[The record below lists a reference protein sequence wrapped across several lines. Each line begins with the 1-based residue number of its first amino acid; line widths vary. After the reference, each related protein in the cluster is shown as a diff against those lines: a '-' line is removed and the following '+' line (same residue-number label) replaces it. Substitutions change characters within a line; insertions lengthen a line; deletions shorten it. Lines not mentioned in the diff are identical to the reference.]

1 MGYRGVDK
9 NITERKS
16 AEEVIR
22 QSEARLSYSQEV
34 ARMGSWVLDIRT
46 NRYTWSKNMYIIL
59 GYQPFEKELTFN
71 DFFNLV
77 HPEDK
82 TIIDYYNRE
91 IFRTLAGVSFDFRFL
106 LPGDNLIWIQ
116 SNIEPV
122 FRNDE
127 LVELHGVNIDITD
140 KKGAEQEL
148 KSAKER
154 AEASD
159 KLKTAFLNNISHE
172 IRTPLNGI
180 LGFGQILIDEN
191 LTQEE
196 KDEYL
201 NILNKSGERL
211 INTVTNY
218 VDISMIS
225 SGNQKVNKRN
235 VYLVSILNSV
245 IRAYN
250 DTCKSKKIDLLLDLT
265 DPDAN
270 TLLFTDDELL
280 SKILCHLVDN
290 AVKFTS
296 EGSVIVGCQI
306 LEKEFLFSVKD
317 TGIGITG
324 ENQQKVFKNF
334 VQEEISNTRGYEGSG
349 LGLSIA
355 TGLIELLGGRIWMES
370 EKGTGSTFYF
380 TIPV

>member
-1 MGYRGVDK
+1 
-9 NITERKS
+9 
-16 AEEVIR
+16 
-22 QSEARLSYSQEV
+22 
-34 ARMGSWVLDIRT
+34 
-46 NRYTWSKNMYIIL
+46 
-59 GYQPFEKELTFN
+59 
-71 DFFNLV
+71 
-77 HPEDK
+77 
-82 TIIDYYNRE
+82 
-91 IFRTLAGVSFDFRFL
+91 
-106 LPGDNLIWIQ
+106 
-116 SNIEPV
+116 
-122 FRNDE
+122 
-127 LVELHGVNIDITD
+127 
-140 KKGAEQEL
+140 
-148 KSAKER
+148 
-154 AEASD
+154 
-159 KLKTAFLNNISHE
+159 
-172 IRTPLNGI
+172 
-180 LGFGQILIDEN
+180 
-191 LTQEE
+191 
-196 KDEYL
+196 
-201 NILNKSGERL
+201 
-211 INTVTNY
+211 
-218 VDISMIS
+218 
-225 SGNQKVNKRN
+225 